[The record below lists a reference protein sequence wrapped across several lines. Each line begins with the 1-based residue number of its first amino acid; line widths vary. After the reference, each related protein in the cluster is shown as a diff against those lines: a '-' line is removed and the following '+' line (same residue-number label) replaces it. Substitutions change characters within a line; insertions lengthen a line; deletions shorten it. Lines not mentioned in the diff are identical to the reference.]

1 MTVKRMNYHNPAA
14 QELVH
19 IDAMVARLEQL
30 VQGER
35 LDWKGTIVTQP
46 DYWRAR
52 INGIADLPPGLQ
64 QQVDMLLARLDAIE
78 AVNRHR

>member
-1 MTVKRMNYHNPAA
+1 MYYHHPAA
-14 QELVH
+14 QELAH
-19 IDAMVARLEQL
+19 IDAMVVRLEQL
-30 VQGER
+30 VQGEN

-52 INGIADLPPGLQ
+52 INGIGHLPPGLQ

-78 AVNRHR
+78 AANRHR

>member
-1 MTVKRMNYHNPAA
+1 MYYHHPAA
-14 QELVH
+14 QELAH
-19 IDAMVARLEQL
+19 IDAMVVRLEQL
-30 VQGER
+30 VQGEN

-52 INGIADLPPGLQ
+52 INGIAHLPPGLQ

-78 AVNRHR
+78 KANRHR